1 MKKAQGLSMT
11 TIIVAALAVIV
22 LIVLI
27 AIFTGRIGN
36 FGEDI
41 DTSVSGF
48 KGKCELPGTNRK
60 CTTETYCNS
69 TYGGQNIGDYDCTSV
84 QGQICCEY

>member
-41 DTSVSGF
+41 DTSVEGF
-48 KGKCELPGTNRK
+48 RGKCELPGTNRK
-60 CTTETYCNS
+60 CTTTTTCNS
-69 TYGGQNIGDYDCTSV
+69 TYGGQSIGAYDCASV
-84 QGQICCEY
+84 SGQICCEY